1 LSASAPEAAS
11 VPTGIGARPWRRA
24 FAWLLFLAPF
34 FYLTYGEA
42 NWLAARRDGVPS
54 IVFDWE
60 HWIPFVDW
68 TIIPYWSINAFY
80 GLSFF
85 VCKSKAELDTHGL
98 RLLTAQLIAVTCF
111 ILFPLRF
118 TFAQP
123 ETTGF
128 PGFLFH
134 ALTSFDQ
141 PFNQAPSLHIALC
154 VILWA
159 LYSRHVPRWGLW
171 LLNAWFVLV
180 AVSVLT
186 TYQHHFIDLPTGVL
200 LGLFCVWLWPTE
212 SASPLSHFG
221 FTADPPRRRLALRYA
236 LGAIAL
242 GVLAVWIGGAKLLLF
257 WPAVALLMVAANYA
271 LFGPESFQ
279 KSANGRMSVAS
290 RLLLAPYHA
299 GAWINSRAWTRRHP
313 ASVAVADGV
322 SLGCI
327 PVRRDCTTLT
337 TIDLCAELPGRG
349 WRCYA
354 FPMLDLV
361 APDPEQLLTASR
373 AIEAARSEGAVL
385 VYCAL
390 GVSRSASAVATWL
403 TVTGRAA
410 SVDHAIETVRKVR
423 PRIVLGEDAK
433 RAIAEA
439 VEMAR

>member
-1 LSASAPEAAS
+1 MTAAPRVTAPAQ
-11 VPTGIGARPWRRA
+11 ARPWRRA
-24 FAWLLFLAPF
+24 VLWLLFLAPF
-34 FYLTYGEA
+34 FYLTYGGA

-60 HWIPFVDW
+60 HWIPFIDW

-85 VCKSKAELDTHGL
+85 VCSSKAELDTHGL
-98 RLLTAQLIAVTCF
+98 RLLTAQVIAVSCF

-123 ETTGF
+123 ETTGL
-128 PGFLFH
+128 PGFMFD

-159 LYSRHVPRWGLW
+159 LYVRHVPRFGLP
-171 LLNAWFVLV
+171 LLNAWFLLV

-186 TYQHHFIDLPTGVL
+186 TYQHHFIDLPTGLL
-200 LGLFCVWLWPTE
+200 LGLFCLWLWPNE
-212 SASPLSHFG
+212 VESPLSHFG
-221 FTADPPRRRLALRYA
+221 VTSDPRRLRLALRYA
-236 LGAIAL
+236 LGGVAL
-242 GVLAVWIGGAKLLLF
+242 GVLAAWMGGAALLLF

-271 LFGPESFQ
+271 FFGAEGFQ
-279 KSANGRMSVAS
+279 KSADGRMSAAS
-290 RLLLAPYHA
+290 RSLFAPYHA
-299 GAWINSRAWTRRHP
+299 GAWINSRAWTRSHP

-322 SLGCI
+322 ALGRI
-327 PVRRDCTTLT
+327 PSRHESASHI

-349 WRCYA
+349 ARCYA

-361 APDPEQLLTASR
+361 APNPARLLAASR
-373 AIEAARSEGAVL
+373 AIEAARSEGPVL

-403 TVTGRAA
+403 VVTGRAA
-410 SVDHAIETVRKVR
+410 SVDDAIERVRTVR

-433 RAIAEA
+433 RAIAAA
-439 VEMAR
+439 VEQAR